1 MLSKKIDEGPDIL
14 GAVTFG
20 LIIILLAIIFIIHPS
35 FFAQLVA
42 FVTDILWQEVAPG
55 FWWWVPTT
63 PANHI
68 GFYTIIY
75 QFVIGTLIISIVVL
89 ILRVIF
95 RDTSRRQIES
105 IGGIIMGAGV
115 VWAAWNLL
123 QPPYAWTVFT
133 GYFIVFAGVSLIIS
147 SLGYWFVRARTAE

>member
-1 MLSKKIDEGPDIL
+1 MVSRKIDEGPDIL

-35 FFAQLVA
+35 FLAQLIT
-42 FVTDILWQEVAPG
+42 FVTDIVWQEVVPG
-55 FWWWVPTT
+55 FWWWVPAA
-63 PANHI
+63 PSAHI

-75 QFVIGTLIISIVVL
+75 QFFIGTLIISIIVL

-95 RDTSRRQIES
+95 RDTYRRQIES
-105 IGGIIMGAGV
+105 IGGIVMGAGV

-133 GYFIVFAGVSLIIS
+133 GYFIVFGGLSLIIS
-147 SLGYWFVRARTAE
+147 SLGYWFVRARTSV

>member
-1 MLSKKIDEGPDIL
+1 MLTRKIDEGPDIL

-20 LIIILLAIIFIIHPS
+20 LIIILLAIIFIIYPS
-35 FFAQLVA
+35 FFAQLIA
-42 FVTDILWQEVAPG
+42 FVTDIVWQEVVPG
-55 FWWWVPTT
+55 FWWWVPAT

-75 QFVIGTLIISIVVL
+75 QFTIGTLIISVIVL

-95 RDTSRRQIES
+95 GDTYRRQIES
-105 IGGIIMGAGV
+105 IGGIIMGAGI

-147 SLGYWFVRARTAE
+147 SLGYWFVRARTSE